1 MHFGGLIKVQR
12 PFGRLTNFLLSP
24 ALPYLIYSLTD
35 LIFDQLVGA
44 RIRCEAVMHYIL
56 KKFDGD
62 THQNPRIQ
70 LLRLLS
76 LCVAWRYL
84 NYAIELADYGRR
96 EKYIDQ
102 GEFEL
107 MTKPWLNTIDL
118 SDYLPPFYG
127 RKSLARLFD
136 SLSYMLN
143 PTIKKSV
150 PFPFNGLGN
159 HWVVRRIGRQP
170 SMVDL
175 YCPCLLYTSDAADE

>member
-1 MHFGGLIKVQR
+1 MRSGD
-12 PFGRLTNFLLSP
+12 
-24 ALPYLIYSLTD
+24 ALYLN
-35 LIFDQLVGA
+35 
-44 RIRCEAVMHYIL
+44 L

-70 LLRLLS
+70 LLKLLS

-118 SDYLPPFYG
+118 SDYLPPFYR

-143 PTIKKSV
+143 PNIKKGV

-159 HWVVRRIGRQP
+159 HWVVRRVGRQP
-170 SMVDL
+170 SIVDL
-175 YCPCLLYTSDAADE
+175 YCPLLERGSKHR